1 MIDFFS
7 EPEPS
12 DLILQKRC
20 PINFFQNFS
29 GKPSRTHSC
38 LDYTQGVVHGCRT
51 VLRTSLARSISLNVP
66 FRTATLE
73 RKYLTSS
80 KYIWLRSYLPNFF
93 RTSSLSLVRSH
104 TVFSFQSHSKVPL
117 LPTIWQWRVYAFWR

>member
-38 LDYTQGVVHGCRT
+38 LDYTQGFVHGCRT

-73 RKYLTSS
+73 RKYNASYVQHFYDRIVDQS
-80 KYIWLRSYLPNFF
+80 KSGYLIL
-93 RTSSLSLVRSH
+93 LS
-104 TVFSFQSHSKVPL
+104 
-117 LPTIWQWRVYAFWR
+117 